1 MYILDPITWPLA
13 ERALQDSLVEG
24 DPVVFLPG
32 LQGTDKP
39 GASSFG
45 QKFSEDR
52 LL

>member
-13 ERALQDSLVEG
+13 GRALWGSLVEG
-24 DPVVFLPG
+24 NPVVFLSR
-32 LQGTDKP
+32 LQGTDKL